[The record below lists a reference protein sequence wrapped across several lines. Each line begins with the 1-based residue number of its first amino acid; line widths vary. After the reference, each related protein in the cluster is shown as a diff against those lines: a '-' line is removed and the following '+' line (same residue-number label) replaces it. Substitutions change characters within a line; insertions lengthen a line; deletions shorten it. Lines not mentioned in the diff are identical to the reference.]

1 MDDDRVWAQHFQKIL
16 AIVRNISQLFR
27 RRVARTSILVL
38 AEKGNLAIF
47 KCNLRLKTESDP
59 HHYASRLGLVANKFQ
74 ISVPPYLLW
83 ELRTEIFLAR
93 CWRRRCPRQHSVA
106 SWRRVSTPRTLHWR
120 WVLFRLAP
128 YIKCN
133 DWKFNSFEKLM
144 AIVTRKFLQTFY
156 WILRW
161 KLTNLTFYRNFK
173 ILYQVWT
180 CSRPVKSKHIKNL
193 IKSTTR
199 LQNLILA
206 NIYLMDHCVFRF
218 ATRGQC
224 IKGK

>member
-59 HHYASRLGLVANKFQ
+59 HHYASLLGLVANKFQ

-173 ILYQVWT
+173 ILYQAVLPTLFWARNWN
-180 CSRPVKSKHIKNL
+180 SVFQILNL
-193 IKSTTR
+193 LNNFFTR
-199 LQNLILA
+199 
-206 NIYLMDHCVFRF
+206 Y
-218 ATRGQC
+218 
-224 IKGK
+224 